1 MSARDRFDGRHAV
14 QNRALLRG
22 PFRPENRGDVRRLCG
37 IETSRKG
44 TFPSFALG
52 VEMVLEL
59 RITEGYGGL
68 GEISRCQSN
77 GSDSSRVSPWGMK
90 D

>member
-22 PFRPENRGDVRRLCG
+22 PFRPENGGDVRRLCG

-44 TFPSFALG
+44 TFPSLALG

-59 RITEGYGGL
+59 EDNRGLWGL
-68 GEISRCQSN
+68 GGN
-77 GSDSSRVSPWGMK
+77 L
-90 D
+90 